1 MEIACA
7 ARSCSDQ
14 PGLKPPV
21 AKEQSVTPG
30 VFFNPRGAF
39 MGNTSTHFL
48 LSQLFPLTAQV
59 ISKHSEAF

>member
-30 VFFNPRGAF
+30 AFSNPWGAL
-39 MGNTSTHFL
+39 MGNTKHFL
-48 LSQLFPLTAQV
+48 FIASLSNNIVTLFETCFL
-59 ISKHSEAF
+59 